1 MKIITRLKDLGIE
14 VETDKSKGEAIQLIF
29 EALQDG
35 FQNQADNEAYFS
47 EPFLEENFV
56 FGCDAPDKVRLIAH
70 SWNEDIKNQFVRSL
84 TALGCPGI
92 ALKNLPMDTPETY
105 DMQKAARELN
115 NNWWAYADHGVY
127 LNNEIGFPYFQV
139 ILTDKVQADIMKN
152 PSEYIV
158 ADLYVKD

>member
-14 VETDKSKGEAIQLIF
+14 VETDMSKGEAIQLIF

-127 LNNEIGFPYFQV
+127 LRNH
-139 ILTDKVQADIMKN
+139 
-152 PSEYIV
+152 
-158 ADLYVKD
+158 